1 MSAEN
6 CKSSSKSKK
15 EFWKH
20 HIESCSQSGL
30 SQNRYCK
37 ENGLALST
45 FSYWKRQLAKRSQ
58 ATKPKFYPLTLQAP
72 PSTSPAGKDS
82 GLSLYLGNDK
92 YRIELS
98 EDFSPGCLKK
108 LISVLQRQ

>member
-15 EFWKH
+15 EFWFH
-20 HIESCSQSGL
+20 HIERFSHSGL
-30 SQNRYCK
+30 SQKRYCQ

-45 FSYWKRQLAKRSQ
+45 FSYWKRKLAKRR
-58 ATKPKFYPLTLQAP
+58 ATQQKFYPLTLQAP
-72 PSTSPAGKDS
+72 PVTSSAGKGS

-98 EDFSPGCLKK
+98 EEFSPGCLTK
-108 LISVLQRQ
+108 LISVLQRL

>member
-6 CKSSSKSKK
+6 CKPSSKSKK
-15 EFWKH
+15 ELWHH

-30 SQNRYCK
+30 SQERYCK

-45 FSYWKRQLAKRSQ
+45 FGYWKRQLAKRR

-72 PSTSPAGKDS
+72 LVTSSVSKDS

-98 EDFSPGCLKK
+98 EEFSSACLKQ
-108 LISVLQRQ
+108 LISVLQGL